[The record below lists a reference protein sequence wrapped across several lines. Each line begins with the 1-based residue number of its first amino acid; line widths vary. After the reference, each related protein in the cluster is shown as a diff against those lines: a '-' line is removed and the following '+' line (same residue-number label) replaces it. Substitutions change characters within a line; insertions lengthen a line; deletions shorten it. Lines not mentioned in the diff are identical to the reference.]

1 MGPRKTVGILGGG
14 QLGRMLTHPAA
25 LLNIPLL
32 ILDKGEYTP
41 AKQTLLAPTSLAH
54 PDGPFTSE
62 PHIREL
68 AAACD
73 VLTVE
78 IEHVN
83 ADVLEAVEKEG
94 LCEVQPSPAT
104 IRLIQDKYLQKK
116 YLAERGI
123 PVAPFAVVEQS
134 TEANV
139 KAVAGELGLPVM
151 LKARTLAYD
160 GRGNSPLKS
169 TDSAAIAKSLEFLG
183 DRPLYAEGWVP
194 FVKEVAVMVVRNKEG
209 EVRSYDAVET
219 IHRDSILRVCLA
231 PLRSGTAPGA
241 EVDTGVNDKARQLA
255 EKAVATLDGAGIF
268 GVEMFLLEDG
278 SLLLNEI
285 APRPHNSGHH
295 TIEACHVSQF
305 ENHLRAI
312 LSLPLGD
319 TSLRVPSA
327 AMVNVLGVSGSMEP
341 IDDIATKALSVPG
354 ASVHLYGKAES
365 RAARKMG
372 HITVTG
378 GSDADVRAKVRT
390 LLGHQ
395 PDLDAKFIDEV
406 APAPVKGHS
415 HRQPLVGIIM
425 GSDSDLPV
433 MLPATKILDKFG
445 VPYELTITSAH
456 RTPDRMVTYARSA
469 ASRGLRAVIAGAGG
483 AAHLPGMVAS
493 ETSVPVIGVPV
504 KASVL
509 DGVDSLYSILQMPR
523 GIPVATVGINN
534 STNAALLAIRILG
547 TSVPL
552 FQKDTEAY
560 AKALEEEVIGKAGN
574 LEELGW
580 DKYVTDVLKK

>member
-1 MGPRKTVGILGGG
+1 
-14 QLGRMLTHPAA
+14 MLTHPAA

-169 TDSAAIAKSLEFLG
+169 TDSAAINKSLEFLG

-194 FVKEVAVMVVRNKEG
+194 FVKEVAVMVVRNKAG

-278 SLLLNEI
+278 ELGGDLGWDQLTRQARSSSTRLLLV
-285 APRPHNSGHH
+285 P
-295 TIEACHVSQF
+295 TT
-305 ENHLRAI
+305 RATTP
-312 LSLPLGD
+312 SRRA
-319 TSLRVPSA
+319 TSRS
-327 AMVNVLGVSGSMEP
+327 
-341 IDDIATKALSVPG
+341 
-354 ASVHLYGKAES
+354 S
-365 RAARKMG
+365 R
-372 HITVTG
+372 T
-378 GSDADVRAKVRT
+378 
-390 LLGHQ
+390 
-395 PDLDAKFIDEV
+395 
-406 APAPVKGHS
+406 
-415 HRQPLVGIIM
+415 
-425 GSDSDLPV
+425 
-433 MLPATKILDKFG
+433 
-445 VPYELTITSAH
+445 
-456 RTPDRMVTYARSA
+456 
-469 ASRGLRAVIAGAGG
+469 
-483 AAHLPGMVAS
+483 
-493 ETSVPVIGVPV
+493 TSVPSCPCPSATRPS
-504 KASVL
+504 AS
-509 DGVDSLYSILQMPR
+509 PR
-523 GIPVATVGINN
+523 PPW
-534 STNAALLAIRILG
+534 STCLA
-547 TSVPL
+547 
-552 FQKDTEAY
+552 
-560 AKALEEEVIGKAGN
+560 
-574 LEELGW
+574 
-580 DKYVTDVLKK
+580 